1 MILAVVL
8 GIACGIL
15 SGFGIGGG
23 SLLMVWMTAVAAL
36 DQKVAQGINLLYFIP
51 TSIAAL
57 IFHIK
62 NKMVCWKAVIPAA
75 ICGCVTAG
83 LSAWLAASLDVG
95 LLRKLFGGFL
105 LIVGITEFFKKTP
118 GHGKNHDPAESQ
130 NKVT

>member
-1 MILAVVL
+1 MMISVLL

-36 DQKVAQGINLLYFIP
+36 DQKTAQGINLLYFIP
-51 TSIAAL
+51 TSVAAL

-62 NKMVCWKAVIPAA
+62 NKMICWEAVIPAA
-75 ICGCVTAG
+75 LCGCVTAG
-83 LSAWLAASLDVG
+83 LSAWLAASLDVS

-105 LIVGITEFFKKTP
+105 LVVGVTEFFKKSP
-118 GHGKNHDPAESQ
+118 GHGKSHDPEQDQ
-130 NKVT
+130 NSVT

>member
-1 MILAVVL
+1 MILGVL
-8 GIACGIL
+8 CGIL

-23 SLLMVWMTAVAAL
+23 SLLMVWMTAIAAL
-36 DQKVAQGINLLYFIP
+36 DQKTAQGINLLYFIP

-62 NKMVCWKAVIPAA
+62 NHMVAWEAVIPAA

-83 LSAWLAASLDVG
+83 LSAWVAATLDVG

-105 LIVGITEFFKKTP
+105 LVVGVLEFFKKSP
-118 GHGKNHDPAESQ
+118 DHGIDRDPEEDQ

>member
-1 MILAVVL
+1 MILAVIL
-8 GIACGIL
+8 GTVCGIL

-36 DQKVAQGINLLYFIP
+36 DQKAAQGINLLYFIP
-51 TSIAAL
+51 TSVAAL
-57 IFHIK
+57 IFHIR

-75 ICGCVTAG
+75 VCGCVTAG
-83 LSAWLAASLDVG
+83 LSAWLAASLEVG

-105 LIVGITEFFKKTP
+105 LIVGITEFFKKMP
-118 GHGKNHDPAESQ
+118 GHGKNRDPEDGQ